1 MEIEILVRNYIS
13 ESDKF
18 FFFDESYSICSITE
32 IRRRLFMV
40 ICSKRVTNYAILGID
55 GGNA

>member
-1 MEIEILVRNYIS
+1 MEIETLVRNYIS

-18 FFFDESYSICSITE
+18 FFFSTKVIQFVITE
-32 IRRRLFMV
+32 IRRRLF
-40 ICSKRVTNYAILGID
+40 ICSKRVTNDAILGID

>member
-32 IRRRLFMV
+32 IRRRLF
-40 ICSKRVTNYAILGID
+40 ICSKRVTNDAILGID

>member
-13 ESDKF
+13 ELDKF
-18 FFFDESYSICSITE
+18 FFSKETKVIQFIITE
-32 IRRRLFMV
+32 IRQRLF
-40 ICSKRVTNYAILGID
+40 ICSKRVTNDAILGID